1 MNRTTRKYLALF
13 VLFGMAIAVGGMAC
27 VDTTNALDRSDET
40 DGAT

>member
-1 MNRTTRKYLALF
+1 MNRITRKYLALF

-27 VDTTNALDRSDET
+27 IDTTNELDRSDEG

>member
-13 VLFGMAIAVGGMAC
+13 VLFGLAIAAGGMAC